1 LLGKHYDCRDS
12 ASGRSLGIKP
22 SGRLFYLCLAINLV
36 NNTS

>member
-12 ASGRSLGIKP
+12 ASGQSLGIKP
-22 SGRLFYLCLAINLV
+22 SGRLLYLYLAINPV